1 MVAGYCGV
9 CCDVCACLCG
19 SCLREFVV
27 LGGLRL
33 MVWCFGS
40 AESGFDGRWCWW
52 FVFRWVVVRWFVRL
66 RCGCCW
72 VD

>member
-9 CCDVCACLCG
+9 CCGVCACLCG

-40 AESGFDGRWCWW
+40 AESGFG
-52 FVFRWVVVRWFVRL
+52 VAVVLVVCISVGSGAL
-66 RCGCCW
+66 VC
-72 VD
+72 